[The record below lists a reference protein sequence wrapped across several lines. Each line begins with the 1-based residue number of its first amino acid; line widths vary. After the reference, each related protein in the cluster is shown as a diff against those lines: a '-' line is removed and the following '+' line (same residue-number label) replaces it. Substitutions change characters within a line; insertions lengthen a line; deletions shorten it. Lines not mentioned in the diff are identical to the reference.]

1 MAVETSQLLMAS
13 AAVCLGAFVQGV
25 VGFGMSLTASPI
37 LVLLHPALVPV
48 PLMMSGLALGVGM
61 TLRERSGWNW
71 RELGLG
77 IPGMIAGS
85 AAAAVLLS
93 HISAERLP
101 LLLGILVLLAVL
113 LSAVGLRV
121 EPTPRNAF
129 VATLLAGFMST
140 TASIPGPPLALLYQ
154 HAGPTRLRGTLAPL
168 LLASGVIGLS
178 TLTLAGRLN
187 GSDLTLGLCLI
198 PAAFVGFLLSS
209 FGTRWLSPFWVRWA
223 VLVVAG
229 IAGVTAV
236 ARGIG

>member
-168 LLASGVIGLS
+168 LLASGIIGLS
-178 TLTLAGRLN
+178 TLTLAGRLS

-198 PAAFVGFLLSS
+198 PAAFVGFLLSN

-236 ARGIG
+236 ARSIG